1 MYIDFYGLNEP
12 PFALTPDPRYLY
24 FTPSHTEVMANLHYG
39 IESGRGL
46 IVVTGEV
53 GTGKTTLLRWMMQR
67 LDRTVMVAY
76 IFNPRLSVPEFYQYL
91 ATLFDIQN
99 WENKSDLLI
108 ELGKILDTRHSRGLR
123 TVLVVDEAHG
133 LSTEVLGNFESDT
146 AKHLQIVLTGQPEL
160 RDVLNYSHLRQL
172 KQRVALRCEI
182 SALPNVDETA
192 HYIASRLKVAGA
204 RNPEMFSPG
213 AVDYIFRCSAGIPR
227 NINNLCDN
235 AMLNGF
241 ASGEH
246 MISRAMIEEV
256 AATFDMLPRSDRD
269 PRPTEDS
276 VRIFNAAGRAELW
289 AAGNGN
295 GGTGVPPVN
304 HAQDARATNGN
315 GNGGTGVPP
324 VNHAQDARATNG
336 NGNGGTGVPP
346 VNHAQD
352 VHATNGNG
360 DGGTGLPPVNHAQD
374 AHATTFDSSEP
385 AANFSLI
392 SPAPEPDITFGDRS
406 PRNEPPVTIE
416 ELGSAFNRSGF
427 GRGNN
432 GQNL

>member
-1 MYIDFYGLNEP
+1 MYIEFYGLKEV

-76 IFNPRLSVPEFYQYL
+76 IFNPRLSIAEFYQYL
-91 ATLFDIQN
+91 ATLFNIGE

-108 ELGKILDTRHSRGLR
+108 ELGKVLESRHNRGLR
-123 TVLVVDEAHG
+123 TVLVIDEAHG
-133 LSTEVLGNFESDT
+133 LSTEVLEEIRLLCNFESDT

-160 RDVLNYSHLRQL
+160 REVLNQPNLRQL

-182 SALPNVDETA
+182 TALPNVEETA

-204 RNPEMFSPG
+204 AKTDIFSPG

-235 AMLNGF
+235 ALLNGF
-241 ASGEH
+241 AAGDRI
-246 MISRAMIEEV
+246 ISRAMVEEV
-256 AATFDMLPRSDRD
+256 AATFDMLPRSDRNAS
-269 PRPTEDS
+269 RNEDS

-289 AAGNGN
+289 AAGNG
-295 GGTGVPPVN
+295 
-304 HAQDARATNGN
+304 DGN
-315 GNGGTGVPP
+315 GNGSTDHAGIPP
-324 VNHAQDARATNG
+324 FDRRAS
-336 NGNGGTGVPP
+336 
-346 VNHAQD
+346 
-352 VHATNGNG
+352 G
-360 DGGTGLPPVNHAQD
+360 DR
-374 AHATTFDSSEP
+374 
-385 AANFSLI
+385 FSLV
-392 SPAPEPDITFGDRS
+392 SPAPEPHL
-406 PRNEPPVTIE
+406 V
-416 ELGSAFNRSGF
+416 
-427 GRGNN
+427 
-432 GQNL
+432 

>member
-1 MYIDFYGLNEP
+1 MYTEFYGLNEL

-99 WENKSDLLI
+99 WDNKSDLLI

-133 LSTEVLGNFESDT
+133 LSTEVLEEIRLLCNFESDT

-160 RDVLNYSHLRQL
+160 RDVLNFSHLRQL

-182 SALPNVDETA
+182 NALPNVDETA
-192 HYIASRLKVAGA
+192 HYIASRLRVAGA
-204 RNPEMFSPG
+204 RNPDMFSPG

-241 ASGEH
+241 ASGEQI
-246 MISRAMIEEV
+246 ISRAMIEEV
-256 AATFDMLPRSDRD
+256 AATFDMLPRKDRD
-269 PRPTEDS
+269 ARPSEDS

-295 GGTGVPPVN
+295 GNGNGSTGVPPVGN
-304 HAQDARATNGN
+304 GNGHHAHDARATSS
-315 GNGGTGVPP
+315 
-324 VNHAQDARATNG
+324 
-336 NGNGGTGVPP
+336 
-346 VNHAQD
+346 
-352 VHATNGNG
+352 
-360 DGGTGLPPVNHAQD
+360 
-374 AHATTFDSSEP
+374 TFDRGEP
-385 AANFSLI
+385 AENFSLI
-392 SPAPEPDITFGDRS
+392 SPAPEPEIDFRES
-406 PRNEPPVTIE
+406 SSRNKPSITIE

-432 GQNL
+432 GQSL

>member
-1 MYIDFYGLNEP
+1 MYREFYGLKEL

-76 IFNPRLSVPEFYQYL
+76 IFNPRLAVNEFYQHL

-108 ELGKILDTRHSRGLR
+108 ELGKVLESRHSRGLR
-123 TVLVVDEAHG
+123 TVLVIDEAHG
-133 LSTEVLGNFESDT
+133 LSTEVLEEVRLLCNFESDT

-160 RDVLNYSHLRQL
+160 REVLNYTHLRQL

-182 SALPNVDETA
+182 GALPNVDETA
-192 HYIASRLKVAGA
+192 HYISSRLKVAGA
-204 RNPEMFSPG
+204 ANTDVFSPG

-235 AMLNGF
+235 ALLNGF
-241 ASGEH
+241 ASGDRI
-246 MISRAMIEEV
+246 ISRAMVEEV
-256 AATFDMLPRSDRD
+256 ATTFDMLPRKDRNLPND
-269 PRPTEDS
+269 EGG

-295 GGTGVPPVN
+295 GDAGVSPVT
-304 HAQDARATNGN
+304 HAPDPRATRRGSNGN
-315 GNGGTGVPP
+315 G
-324 VNHAQDARATNG
+324 HG
-336 NGNGGTGVPP
+336 NGNSPGERP
-346 VNHAQD
+346 AIS
-352 VHATNGNG
+352 
-360 DGGTGLPPVNHAQD
+360 
-374 AHATTFDSSEP
+374 TFDRNEP
-385 AANFSLI
+385 AENFSLI
-392 SPAPEPDITFGDRS
+392 SPAPEPGIIFNEHS
-406 PRNEPPVTIE
+406 PRNEPSASSFGVE

-432 GQNL
+432 GQSL